1 MVNSNIEN
9 AQLKTREILLCY
21 SYCFSSRGPI
31 NIINCTF
38 LNNNLAATY
47 LLSEV
52 WNVQK
57 SVFINNT
64 AASSIVGSEM
74 GINSFSYNTFFNDGN
89 TILKVSLPYSII
101 GNYFGTK

>member
-1 MVNSNIEN
+1 M
-9 AQLKTREILLCY
+9 LLHCF
-21 SYCFSSRGPI
+21 FSSRGPI
-31 NIINCTF
+31 NIINCTFF

-64 AASSIVGSEM
+64 AASSIVGSEN
-74 GINSFSYNTFFNDGN
+74 GYKFIF
-89 TILKVSLPYSII
+89 L
-101 GNYFGTK
+101 